1 VNSIN
6 KVFLLPAFI
15 LAAFLTTGC
24 VSEKEAN
31 SKLEKDSQKVELV
44 IQTSEAEIPEK
55 EAHKKSEKSLSK
67 EPGEPERESKLPKTA
82 GAVQNIELK
91 GLKNESIFPFQ
102 NSKAKAT
109 VFLFVCTD
117 CPVACRYVPELNQI
131 YEEYKKKG
139 ISFWL
144 VYADE
149 REPPETIEKHLKEY
163 KHKISACTDYDQKL
177 MNLSKATVTPE
188 AAIFNN
194 KGELV
199 YRGRIDNRYHDYGET
214 RAKPTKQEL
223 RDALTAILA
232 NKKIAKSITKPVGCF
247 IPKKS

>member
-1 VNSIN
+1 MISIN
-6 KVFLLPAFI
+6 KAFLLPAFVLTVF
-15 LAAFLTTGC
+15 LAAGC
-24 VSEKEAN
+24 VSEKEVN
-31 SKLEKDSQKVELV
+31 SKLEKDSDNEELV
-44 IQTSEAEIPEK
+44 IQTSEADSPEK
-55 EAHKKSEKSLSK
+55 KTHNKSDKSSTEKS
-67 EPGEPERESKLPKTA
+67 GEPERESKLPKTA
-82 GAVQNIELK
+82 GVVQNIELK

-117 CPVACRYVPELNQI
+117 CPVACRYVPELNKI
-131 YEEYKKKG
+131 YEDYQKKG
-139 ISFWL
+139 VNFWL

-188 AAIFNN
+188 AAIFNS

-214 RAKPTKQEL
+214 RVKPTKQEL
-223 RDALTAILA
+223 RDALTAILE